1 MFDKKSDFALN
12 KLDPDAIVYKSVT
25 GVPIQLTRK
34 DFASE
39 KEFQDWKEWSDDDY
53 YKMERDGREDDD
65 CYSLDANRDTTGLS
79 LEDELIS
86 AMDKADAEMAQS
98 KVTAAQVSA
107 IKSILTKTQYRR
119 LWMRCAERL
128 SIAEIADLE
137 QVSRQRVSR
146 SLLDAYRRIV
156 NNL

>member
-1 MFDKKSDFALN
+1 MFDKKSDFAMN

-39 KEFQDWKEWSDDDY
+39 NEFQDWKEWSDDDY

-86 AMDKADAEMAQS
+86 AMDKANAEMTQG
-98 KVTAAQVSA
+98 KITAAQVST
-107 IKSILTKTQYRR
+107 IKNLLTKTQYRR
-119 LWMRCAERL
+119 LWMYYVEEL
-128 SIAEIADLE
+128 SMTEIAMRE
-137 QVSRQRVSR
+137 GVSLARIYSCLT
-146 SLLDAYRRIV
+146 SAYKRIV
-156 NNL
+156 NSL